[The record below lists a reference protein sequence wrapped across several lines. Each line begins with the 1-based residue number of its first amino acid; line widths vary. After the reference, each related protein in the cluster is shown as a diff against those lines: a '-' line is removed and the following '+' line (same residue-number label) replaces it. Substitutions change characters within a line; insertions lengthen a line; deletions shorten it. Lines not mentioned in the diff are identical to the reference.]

1 MAYRSNY
8 SNLNH
13 QVLLFCSEDKPCL
26 VLFKEF
32 INSLHLLLVEETGDC
47 ELANAEFLQAVHCKF
62 VSAIILRNG
71 DKLGACAFVFEA
83 TPPALLAM

>member
-1 MAYRSNY
+1 M
-8 SNLNH
+8 
-13 QVLLFCSEDKPCL
+13 
-26 VLFKEF
+26 
-32 INSLHLLLVEETGDC
+32 LLVEETGDC

-83 TPPALLAM
+83 TPPAILVLTLAIGINHLKLVSDGFAVVVSDVEVADIANPQSM